1 MKILNVKLYI
11 LVLDALWRGGGVLEI
26 LGSFQAALTG
36 CWDPGGFRWTAGG
49 LTWRWVLPLCRP
61 HS

>member
-1 MKILNVKLYI
+1 MHC
-11 LVLDALWRGGGVLEI
+11 GGGWGVLEI

-36 CWDPGGFRWTAGG
+36 CWDPVWFRWTAGG
-49 LTWRWVLPLCRP
+49 LTWRWVLSLCHP